1 MCGLCGWIDYRVSNR
16 NHFRSTIERM
26 NTTLLHRGPDSGG
39 IWVDE
44 EAGIALGHR
53 RLAIVDLSPE
63 GDQPMTSG
71 NGRYVMVFNGEIY
84 NFLEL
89 RRELEQLGYQF
100 RGGSDTEV
108 MLAGFSEWGIEPA
121 VKRFNGMFAFAV
133 WDRQERLLHL
143 GRDRLGEKPLYYG
156 WINQTFLFG
165 SELKALKAH
174 PHFSA
179 EINRDALA
187 LYVRHCYIPAPYS
200 IYQGIYKLPPASL
213 LTVKSPDID
222 ATPIPYWSAKSAALS
237 GLSQPFLGSETEAI
251 TKLDTL
257 LRDAVGLRMMADVPL
272 GAFLSGGVDSS
283 TLVALMQAQ
292 SNQPVKTFTIGTYD
306 KIYNEAEKA
315 QAIAQH
321 LGTDH
326 TELYVTAEDAL
337 AVIPK
342 LPTLYDEPFS
352 DSSQIPTFLISQLT
366 RQQVT
371 VSLSGDGGDELFAG
385 YNRHLWGRS
394 FWQKFGRI
402 PPRVR
407 QMAAGAITQFSP
419 ETWDAIFQKG
429 DGLIPK
435 RLKLRQ
441 PGDKLQKLAEIL
453 AIPNPQSLYYRLV
466 SNCINPES
474 IVYQSLEPATVLNDS
489 NIWTELS
496 DLTECMMYLD
506 TVTYLPDD
514 ILAKVDRA
522 SMGVSLEARVPYLDH
537 RVVEFAWQIPLSL
550 KIRNGIG
557 KWLLRQVLYQYVP
570 APLVEGPKMGFA
582 VPIDQ
587 WLRGELRDWAE
598 ALLDEGRLR
607 REGFF
612 NPEPIRQKWE
622 EHLSGRHDWK
632 YYLWDILMYQS
643 WLENNQ

>member
-1 MCGLCGWIDYRVSNR
+1 MDPQNISYLSHQNCPTSEKVKISQLCPSEFQPRTYFDETAMAELTKSVKQHGVLHPIIVRPIGESRYELVAGERRYKAAKAAGLSEVPVVIQ
-16 NHFRSTIERM
+16 
-26 NTTLLHRGPDSGG
+26 TLSDLEVVQYALMENLQREDLNPVEETEG
-39 IWVDE
+39 I
-44 EAGIALGHR
+44 LQ
-53 RLAIVDLSPE
+53 L
-63 GDQPMTSG
+63 
-71 NGRYVMVFNGEIY
+71 
-84 NFLEL
+84 LEL
-89 RRELEQLGYQF
+89 KLE
-100 RGGSDTEV
+100 T
-108 MLAGFSEWGIEPA
+108 
-121 VKRFNGMFAFAV
+121 
-133 WDRQERLLHL
+133 DR
-143 GRDRLGEKPLYYG
+143 PSV
-156 WINQTFLFG
+156 I
-165 SELKALKAH
+165 
-174 PHFSA
+174 
-179 EINRDALA
+179 
-187 LYVRHCYIPAPYS
+187 
-200 IYQGIYKLPPASL
+200 SL
-213 LTVKSPDID
+213 LNQM
-222 ATPIPYWSAKSAALS
+222 AN
-237 GLSQPFLGSETEAI
+237 
-251 TKLDTL
+251 TL

-292 SNQPVKTFTIGTYD
+292 STQPVKTFTIGTYD
-306 KIYNEAEKA
+306 QIYNEAEQA

-342 LPTLYDEPFS
+342 LPILYDEPFS

-419 ETWDAIFQKG
+419 KTWDAIFQKG

-435 RLKLRQ
+435 RFKLRQ

-453 AIPNPQSLYYRLV
+453 AIPNPQSLYPRLV
-466 SNCINPES
+466 SDCINPES
-474 IVYQSLEPATVLNDS
+474 IVYQSLEPERVLNDS
-489 NIWTELS
+489 NIWMELS
-496 DLTECMMYLD
+496 DLNECLMYLD

-550 KIRNGIG
+550 KIRNGMG
-557 KWLLRQVLYQYVP
+557 KWLLRQVLHQYVP
-570 APLVEGPKMGFA
+570 APLIEGPKMGFA

-598 ALLDEGRLR
+598 ALLDEERLC

-632 YYLWDILMYQS
+632 YYLWDILMYQL
-643 WLENNQ
+643 WLESNH